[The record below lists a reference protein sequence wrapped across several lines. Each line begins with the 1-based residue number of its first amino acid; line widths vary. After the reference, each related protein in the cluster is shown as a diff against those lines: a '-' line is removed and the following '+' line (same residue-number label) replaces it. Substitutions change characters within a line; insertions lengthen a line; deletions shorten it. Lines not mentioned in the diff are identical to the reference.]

1 MCVCYTIR
9 SSLYHVKVVR
19 RRNDRILSLARN
31 VLDIDTLM
39 VSMSVH
45 FIFWLHNKIMIRI
58 FNAHSRKLGKNCY
71 YQHVKHFSWYY
82 PNLYDIFLS
91 LEYGK
96 YEWNNKINRS
106 IPKKIYMYIIQLP
119 KMLKMTWNYFST
131 HSQRF
136 LLIYI

>member
-45 FIFWLHNKIMIRI
+45 FIFFWLHNKIMIRI

-91 LEYGK
+91 LEFGK
-96 YEWNNKINRS
+96 YELLYCKLIDPFQKS
-106 IPKKIYMYIIQLP
+106 IYHTILRCLRWLEIIP
-119 KMLKMTWNYFST
+119 VHIRNG
-131 HSQRF
+131 